1 MKIKQIMSTNLIISE
16 EENNTQKIA
25 QIMLEYDIGF
35 IPIANDNNEII
46 GVITDRDIVINIIS
60 NNDLNNPTNYMS
72 TNLISI
78 NQNETLEDALKLMKK
93 EEIKRLLVTD
103 EEEMLVGIV
112 SLSDFLN
119 TNIDQELLIN
129 TMKSIWKINKNED
142 KIISKVNEFKL

>member
-1 MKIKQIMSTNLIISE
+1 MKIEKIMSTNLIISE
-16 EENNTQKIA
+16 EENNAQEIA

-35 IPIANDNNEII
+35 IPIANDDNEII
-46 GVITDRDIVINIIS
+46 GVITDRDIVVNMIS
-60 NNDLNNPTNYMS
+60 NNDLNNPTDYMS

-78 NQNETLEDALKLMKK
+78 NQKETLEEGLKLMKK
-93 EEIKRLLVTD
+93 EQIKRLLVTD

-119 TNIDQELLIN
+119 TNIKQELLIN
-129 TMKSIWKINKNED
+129 TMKSIWKIDKNED